1 MIGESNLHRDE
12 NNVDCLWS
20 QSQYAQVA
28 QKSQVFSEAHPKTYF
43 TENVPKKYQEA
54 VYRENFVGKFIIRR
68 CFQSIFVIAGVLLLT
83 FLLFRVAAGDPARA
97 VLGKNPSPKEVEDMR
112 LSLSSSKPLFWGH
125 WRKTE
130 IFSSANFADNII
142 PKGVELKGKACRE
155 DETVVV
161 SKDSGIYLGRNF
173 NDTDA
178 IIRLKV
184 EYKGK
189 ITVLGVNA
197 QSEPTSTALFDS
209 DSFTT
214 ALIVFYSPP
223 SGIAI
228 SSVTKGCIR
237 EIEFQ
242 RRQNSAFDSQFAAS
256 ATELVSFSKDFPYVS
271 FMNFGRALI
280 TREPVSQVLWRGVGP
295 SLSLMIPIFIGELL
309 LGVSLAL
316 IATAFRDRWPDKLI
330 LLISIAGM
338 SVSYVVLLILG
349 QWFLGY
355 YFNWFP
361 VWGYGSLKYLAL
373 PVLIGVVSGLGG
385 GVRFY
390 RTIFIDELGREYL
403 RTAEAKGCGT
413 FRIYFHHL
421 LRNAA
426 VPLIT
431 RVSTILPF
439 LFTGSL
445 LLESFFGIPGLGYAG
460 INALR
465 NSDLQMIK
473 ALVILTAMIFVAMNL
488 LADVVYAW
496 ADPRMTTGR

>member
-1 MIGESNLHRDE
+1 MIL
-12 NNVDCLWS
+12 
-20 QSQYAQVA
+20 
-28 QKSQVFSEAHPKTYF
+28 
-43 TENVPKKYQEA
+43 
-54 VYRENFVGKFIIRR
+54 
-68 CFQSIFVIAGVLLLT
+68 GVLLLT
-83 FLLFRVAAGDPARA
+83 FLLFRIAAGDPARA

-112 LSLSSSKPLFWGH
+112 LSLSSSKPLFWGY

-130 IFSSANFADNII
+130 IFSSANFAESGLAR
-142 PKGVELKGKACRE
+142 GVTLEGDVALVDDGAAMKSGGTVLFNRNFDDPTANVRMDITFTGRITISAIDESGKEIFRE
-155 DETVVV
+155 NRESPSMETVYLEPPPGTPPAKLEV
-161 SKDSGIYLGRNF
+161 SSQSNTL
-173 NDTDA
+173 
-178 IIRLKV
+178 LK
-184 EYKGK
+184 
-189 ITVLGVNA
+189 
-197 QSEPTSTALFDS
+197 
-209 DSFTT
+209 
-214 ALIVFYSPP
+214 
-223 SGIAI
+223 
-228 SSVTKGCIR
+228 SVS
-237 EIEFQ
+237 FQ
-242 RRQNSAFDSQFAAS
+242 RRQASPFDSQFVAS
-256 ATELVSFSKDFPYVS
+256 AAELVSFSKVFPYVS
-271 FMNFGRALI
+271 FMNFGRTLI
-280 TREPVSQVLWRGVGP
+280 TREPVSRVLWRGVGP
-295 SLSLMIPIFIGELL
+295 SLSLMIPVFIGELL

-316 IATAFRDRWPDKLI
+316 IATAFRNQWPDKLI
-330 LLISIAGM
+330 LLFSIAGM

-361 VWGYGSLKYLAL
+361 VWGYGSIKYLAL
-373 PVLIGVVSGLGG
+373 PVFIGVVSGLGG

-488 LADVVYAW
+488 LADIVYAW

>member
-1 MIGESNLHRDE
+1 MIDGPSVVLTSNFEESAAVMRVANTLKGKKKIIASDSS
-12 NNVDCLWS
+12 NNEI
-20 QSQYAQVA
+20 
-28 QKSQVFSEAHPKTYF
+28 F
-43 TENVPKKYQEA
+43 
-54 VYRENFVGKFIIRR
+54 RENRES
-68 CFQSIFVIAGVLLLT
+68 QSIFTIYFETESGRLPAKIAVSSISNALLN
-83 FLLFRVAAGDPARA
+83 D
-97 VLGKNPSPKEVEDMR
+97 
-112 LSLSSSKPLFWGH
+112 
-125 WRKTE
+125 
-130 IFSSANFADNII
+130 
-142 PKGVELKGKACRE
+142 
-155 DETVVV
+155 V
-161 SKDSGIYLGRNF
+161 S
-173 NDTDA
+173 
-178 IIRLKV
+178 
-184 EYKGK
+184 
-189 ITVLGVNA
+189 
-197 QSEPTSTALFDS
+197 
-209 DSFTT
+209 
-214 ALIVFYSPP
+214 
-223 SGIAI
+223 
-228 SSVTKGCIR
+228 
-237 EIEFQ
+237 FQ

-256 ATELVSFSKDFPYVS
+256 ATELVAFSKKFPYVS

-295 SLSLMIPIFIGELL
+295 SLSLMIPIFLGELL
-309 LGVSLAL
+309 FGVSLAL
-316 IATAFRDRWPDKLI
+316 IATAFRNRWPDKII
-330 LLISIAGM
+330 LLLSIGGM

-403 RTAEAKGCGT
+403 RTAESKGCGAW
-413 FRIYFHHL
+413 RIYFHHL

-488 LADVVYAW
+488 LADLVYAW
-496 ADPRMTTGR
+496 ADPRMKTNG